1 MTSWRR
7 EPLVPAL
14 LSVLIGVIASA
25 EDHCASSALVSTCP
39 ECLSR
44 GPACAWCYQE
54 DFLDGAHASQRC
66 DSAANLLRKGCS
78 ENMMANPQVRVE
90 VNATLSSS
98 QVAPRDVSL
107 HLRPGAESSFV
118 VEVQQLER
126 YPVDL
131 YYLVDVSASMQD
143 NLDRLKSV
151 GVALSHS
158 MREYSSDFRVG
169 FGSFVD
175 KPVSPY
181 INVHPS
187 KIQNPCSD
195 YEVQC
200 RPAHGFIHV
209 LRVTEN
215 VTELTR
221 VIDQQRI
228 SGNMD
233 TPEGTF
239 DAMLQ
244 AVVCQKDIG
253 WRPEA
258 KHLLLVMTDQ
268 PSHLALDSKLAGI
281 VVPHDGKC
289 HLEGNTYVQTANMEH
304 PTIGQLAEKLLEN
317 NIYSIFAV
325 DQVQYKWYEDLVD
338 LLPGTY
344 LGRLLPKASNLK
356 DLVVE
361 AYKNLLSDV
370 AVEVTMDSAHVQ
382 RFWVNVATVC
392 PDGSSRAGSSRCS
405 NVQPGQTV
413 FFNVTVG
420 MTSCPADDVDE
431 DVLLTVQPV
440 GFNESVAVRVKQ
452 TCGCDCG
459 LAGRCHDNGESGSC
473 GAADEE
479 ARLAGHRQCQA
490 EGSGTVCSGRGSCV
504 CGMCV
509 CHHGNLGAVYGKFCE
524 LDDFSCPY
532 QDGLLCGGRGQC
544 VLGECRC
551 QTGWTGE
558 SCGCPISAETCRS
571 NDGILCSGHGRC
583 VCGSCVCDEPQR
595 SGRLCDK
602 CPTCYSS
609 CQTHWMCVNCHLSYG
624 LGQGSSKCNR
634 TCSPLVDYVD
644 DITVQVGG
652 ADEPCLYPST
662 HRCHYRFQMGRS
674 QGKGVPQ
681 LLISRHPDC
690 LPSQRYFVTFLSVFL
705 LTVVLGLGILAVLRI
720 LLRRRDWPNMP
731 GRAETFDR
739 NNKDLS
745 FIPTANEKTI
755 TYRRDGPSDRPLEM
769 HFQGQK
775 IPLSEVWQ

>member
-1 MTSWRR
+1 
-7 EPLVPAL
+7 
-14 LSVLIGVIASA
+14 
-25 EDHCASSALVSTCP
+25 ALVSTCP

-54 DFLDGAHASQRC
+54 VARC

-325 DQVQYKWYEDLVD
+325 DQVKKKSESAPQDLVD

-361 AYKNLLSDV
+361 AYKVGELYSIRALLVYSEPPV
-370 AVEVTMDSAHVQ
+370 LL
-382 RFWVNVATVC
+382 
-392 PDGSSRAGSSRCS
+392 
-405 NVQPGQTV
+405 V

-644 DITVQVGG
+644 DITGRPPDQSYIQDENRHLFLFFLNFLLWLCVCVCVCVCSMLLVQVGG

-681 LLISRHPDC
+681 LLISRHPGDSC
-690 LPSQRYFVTFLSVFL
+690 RTGSSHPLCGRGLLFNLQR
-705 LTVVLGLGILAVLRI
+705 G
-720 LLRRRDWPNMP
+720 
-731 GRAETFDR
+731 
-739 NNKDLS
+739 
-745 FIPTANEKTI
+745 
-755 TYRRDGPSDRPLEM
+755 
-769 HFQGQK
+769 
-775 IPLSEVWQ
+775 